1 MKIIYLYYIKLE
13 INKITIYYRKFM
25 IYDKCIKCI
34 YFIFWLIFN
43 FLAIFPEKNE
53 EKEKDY

>member
-1 MKIIYLYYIKLE
+1 M
-13 INKITIYYRKFM
+13 INVSN
-25 IYDKCIKCI
+25 I

-53 EKEKDY
+53 KKEKDY

>member
-1 MKIIYLYYIKLE
+1 MVNIS
-13 INKITIYYRKFM
+13 N
-25 IYDKCIKCI
+25 I

-43 FLAIFPEKNE
+43 FLAIFSEKNE